1 MVIIIIVVLDWRG
14 AYDNRTEQFNF
25 GPYYFPKKKKIVALV
40 SDTIACACTHTQFP
54 EIIIVV
60 VINLTLS
67 GIHLLR
73 NFLKKKKE
81 TS

>member
-1 MVIIIIVVLDWRG
+1 MI
-14 AYDNRTEQFNF
+14 TEQNSLILDHTIFQ
-25 GPYYFPKKKKIVALV
+25 KKKIVALV
-40 SDTIACACTHTQFP
+40 LDTIACACTHTQFP